1 MSDVIES
8 GHLHPITAVR
18 RAWLQL
24 SVFGWFAW
32 DNRDVFGKIAD
43 KFGAWGLA
51 WAAAVL
57 MTALTAIVFASWR
70 KTAFTLTADHLDY
83 RYGLLWQ
90 VQRRIQVSQIRTVD
104 IEHPL
109 FGRPVGVRAMTFST
123 ASGPT
128 KLAYLGPHA
137 ASRLYDAVVVQTG
150 AGSAKERGGEGI
162 VARVAT
168 ADLALSILLDAEVV
182 LGLVVG
188 GAVSFVPFVLS
199 GHALTLSL
207 ALPWIRSAWR
217 STGKRFP
224 RHHGWIVREVD
235 AGYRTEFG
243 LFNKQQYTWQRDRI
257 SSITV
262 HQPLLWR
269 SRNWVR
275 VTGGIVGHEDLL
287 LVPVTTR
294 AQAEKMLVHIYG
306 PDVLKAMDAP
316 ERASRRARWCTLWW
330 RSCAFS
336 RTQHFAAGWR
346 GLFLKQT
353 VTVAPVSRVLG
364 VRVTQGP
371 WQRLHNVAHV
381 TLELPGGTDV
391 EAVNRD
397 AEEAAEIAAS
407 MRRSCVQ
414 TSLAGAPIARRA
426 AM

>member
-1 MSDVIES
+1 MRGVIES
-8 GHLHPITAVR
+8 GHLHPISAVR

-24 SVFGWFAW
+24 SVLGWFAW
-32 DNRDVFGKIAD
+32 DNRSVVGKIAD
-43 KFGAWGLA
+43 EFGVWGLI

-57 MTALTAIVFASWR
+57 TAVITTIVFASWR
-70 KTAFTLTADHLDY
+70 KTSFTLTADHLEY
-83 RYGLLWQ
+83 RYGLIWQ

-109 FGRPVGVRAMTFST
+109 FGRPLGVRALTFST

-128 KLAYLGPHA
+128 KLAYLGPRA
-137 ASRLYDAVVVQTG
+137 ASRLHDAVIAQTG
-150 AGSAKERGGEGI
+150 ARSAKKRDGEGI
-162 VARVAT
+162 VSRVTA

-188 GAVSFVPFVLS
+188 GVVSFVPFFFS

-217 STGKRFP
+217 SVGRRFP
-224 RHHGWIVREVD
+224 RHHGWVVREVD

-243 LFNKQQYTWQRDRI
+243 LFNKGQYTWQRDRI
-257 SSITV
+257 SSITL

-287 LVPVTTR
+287 LVPVATR

-306 PDVLKAMDAP
+306 PDVLKVMHAP
-316 ERASRRARWCTLWW
+316 EHASRRARWCTPWW

-336 RTQHFAAGWR
+336 LTQHFAAGWR

-353 VTVAPVSRVLG
+353 ITVAPVSRVLG
-364 VRVTQGP
+364 THVTQGP
-371 WQRLHNVAHV
+371 WQRLHGVAHV
-381 TLELPGGTDV
+381 VLALPGGTDV
-391 EAVNRD
+391 KAVNRD
-397 AEEAAEIAAS
+397 AEAAAEIAAS

-414 TSLAGAPIARRA
+414 TSLAGEPIARRA
-426 AM
+426 AR

>member
-8 GHLHPITAVR
+8 GHLHPITALR

-32 DNRDVFGKIAD
+32 GNRDIFGKIAD
-43 KFGAWGLA
+43 RFGVWGLV
-51 WAAAVL
+51 WAAIVL
-57 MTALTAIVFASWR
+57 IGILTAVVFASWR

-83 RYGLLWQ
+83 RYGVLWQ

-109 FGRPVGVRAMTFST
+109 FGRPIGVRALTFST

-128 KLAYLGPHA
+128 KLAYLGPRA
-137 ASRLYDAVVVQTG
+137 AGRLHDAVVLQTG
-150 AGSAKERGGEGI
+150 ARSATNPGSEEV
-162 VARVAT
+162 VARVST
-168 ADLALSILLDAEVV
+168 KDLALSILLDAEVV

-188 GAVSFVPFVLS
+188 GAVSIVPFILS

-217 STGKRFP
+217 LTGKQFP
-224 RHHGWIVREVD
+224 SHHGWVVREVD

-243 LFNKQQYTWQRDRI
+243 LFNKGQYTWQRDRI
-257 SSITV
+257 CSITV

-275 VTGGIVGHEDLL
+275 VTGGIVGQEDRL

-294 AQAEKMLVHIYG
+294 AQAEKMLAHIYG
-306 PDVLKAMDAP
+306 PDVLKVMDTA
-316 ERASRRARWCTLWW
+316 EHTSRRARWCTPWW
-330 RSCAFS
+330 RHCAFS

-346 GLFLKQT
+346 GMFLRQT
-353 VTVAPVSRVLG
+353 VTVTPVSRVLG
-364 VRVTQGP
+364 ARVTQGP

-391 EAVNRD
+391 EAVHRD
-397 AEEAAEIAAS
+397 VEEAAEIAAAV
-407 MRRSCVQ
+407 RRSCVL
-414 TSLAGAPIARRA
+414 TSLAGTPIARRA
-426 AM
+426 AA